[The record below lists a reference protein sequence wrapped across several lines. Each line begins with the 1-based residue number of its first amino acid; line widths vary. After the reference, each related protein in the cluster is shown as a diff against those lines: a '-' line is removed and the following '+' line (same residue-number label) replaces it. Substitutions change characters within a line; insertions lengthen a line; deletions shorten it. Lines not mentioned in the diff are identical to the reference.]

1 MSKNKTPK
9 QKQEKQIPIKEDLEE
24 FGVGKKR
31 YNIKKEY
38 LLELKLNHAEM
49 RELTALKQANE
60 MEMRALDSQRSL
72 TTVKKNEIRLRET
85 ALTRK
90 NKDFLDMVSEETG
103 IDLRE
108 KALDLDNYEV
118 TDLD

>member
-1 MSKNKTPK
+1 MSKNKPK
-9 QKQEKQIPIKEDLEE
+9 KHKEVKEEPIKEDLGE
-24 FGVGKKR
+24 FGIGKKR

-49 RELTALKQANE
+49 REIKALTIAND

-72 TTVKKNEIRLRET
+72 TTVKKNELRLRES

-90 NKDFLDMVSEETG
+90 NKDFLDMVSEVTG

-118 TDLD
+118 TDLE